1 VSANNEFNKLQKE
14 HEALGWSFY
23 SKKISNTTLDPNPFP
38 STLVLYHTKSKQ
50 FTTFIYVNGDI
61 TRIDMFLILA
71 EDKAEKI
78 GKQEVKP
85 YTIKKSDKGFWEIED
100 I

>member
-1 VSANNEFNKLQKE
+1 MPKLVNDEFKKLQKE
-14 HEALGWSFY
+14 HEELGWSFY
-23 SKKISNTTLDPNPFP
+23 SKKISDTNP

-50 FTTFIYVNGDI
+50 FTTFICVMDKI
-61 TRIDMFLILA
+61 TRVDMFLVLA

-85 YTIKKSDKGFWEIED
+85 YTIKKNDKGFWEVED
-100 I
+100 IRP